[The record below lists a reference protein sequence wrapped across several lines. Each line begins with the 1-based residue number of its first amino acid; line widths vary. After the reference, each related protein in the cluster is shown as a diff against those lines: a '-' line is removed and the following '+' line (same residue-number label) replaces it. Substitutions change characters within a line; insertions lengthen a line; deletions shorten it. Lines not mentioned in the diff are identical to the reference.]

1 MSMLWSVLMPVWG
14 IDGWTIDG
22 QTKDV
27 VPPLLSITHLHVI
40 QCQPASFMNTHNI
53 VQDLC
58 NSTHMD
64 VFVQVLFDFY
74 RLLVMSPV

>member
-1 MSMLWSVLMPVWG
+1 MVGIMPVRG
-14 IDGWTIDG
+14 IDGRTIDSR
-22 QTKDV
+22 TKDV
-27 VPPLLSITHLHVI
+27 VPPLLSIKHLHVI

-58 NSTHMD
+58 NSTHVD
-64 VFVQVLFDFY
+64 VFVQVLVDFY